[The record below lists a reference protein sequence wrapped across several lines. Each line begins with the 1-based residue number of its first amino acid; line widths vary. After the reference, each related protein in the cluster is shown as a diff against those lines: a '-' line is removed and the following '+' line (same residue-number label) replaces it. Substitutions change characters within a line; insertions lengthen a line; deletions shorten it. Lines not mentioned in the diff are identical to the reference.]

1 MLLGIFEFVIL
12 FYFCLA
18 VVSSLR
24 NLMVAIITG
33 QRNLNR
39 KVLGIS
45 ELVMSVWCTVSL
57 SVCLFHGFPPIN
69 KYSKGSWVH
78 SLYVIISSYVLVKLG
93 SF

>member
-24 NLMVAIITG
+24 NLMVAIIAG

-45 ELVMSVWCTVSL
+45 ELVMSVVY
-57 SVCLFHGFPPIN
+57 CLFVG
-69 KYSKGSWVH
+69 
-78 SLYVIISSYVLVKLG
+78 LLVSRLFLRK
-93 SF
+93 